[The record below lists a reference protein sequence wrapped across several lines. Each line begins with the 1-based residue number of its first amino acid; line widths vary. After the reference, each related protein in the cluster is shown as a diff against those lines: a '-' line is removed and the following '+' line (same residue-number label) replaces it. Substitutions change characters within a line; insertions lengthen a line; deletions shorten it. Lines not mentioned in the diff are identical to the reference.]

1 MPGILQ
7 NSIQCHFFTEQC
19 KCPFY
24 FHHILQPRT
33 AITSHLVIATPN
45 DISYKE
51 ASIGIVGFLHLTV
64 FIFLLNLYQFL
75 ILCSSNALLFVKL
88 YFPPF

>member
-1 MPGILQ
+1 M
-7 NSIQCHFFTEQC
+7 SFFFIIYYNVE
-19 KCPFY
+19 P
-24 FHHILQPRT
+24 LLP
-33 AITSHLVIATPN
+33 VIATPN

-75 ILCSSNALLFVKL
+75 ILCSSNALLLVKL